1 MNFFFIAGR
10 FLSFFLPFSSVT
22 YLDEILQDQVTRI
35 TEEKTLQIQYES
47 VMRDN
52 QLLKTKVDDLEGKL
66 QDAIEVNSKLKETN
80 SNRVSEVQSK
90 LQREKELQV
99 QVKFLSLSCF

>member
-1 MNFFFIAGR
+1 MNFFFITGR
-10 FLSFFLPFSSVT
+10 FLSYFLPFSSVT